1 MSGKE
6 SETELSSENR
16 ITSDYDLINFM
27 INTTY
32 PRICNGTLNNIDQ
45 FEKTFIT
52 IINNERHANPD
63 RDEHYDDLVRIVL
76 KFINYLR
83 NSTITQDIPAKE
95 LTKTDFLE
103 RVKTEALGIP
113 KRQYDMSAMYNPDL
127 LARESKDS
135 EFRKVRIFL
144 TNRGTYHDFYN
155 EEGYPTRIIDLGQI
169 GYKGWGGGSFYLSIY
184 QIDKL
189 RKSGEITSDIVC
201 SSISIPEMSN
211 PEYRKAVLE
220 ELLSDENIRSSN
232 AGSYI
237 GTIEKSKKRDD
248 DDKIHTERQNANG
261 YSYRVSD
268 NYVLA
273 YDPAEATAVMQA
285 IVQFSQKGKSSKSG
299 KKVLDMKTL
308 ISESTKEARGNDES
322 DDFEGPSGR

>member
-1 MSGKE
+1 MSSKE
-6 SETELSSENR
+6 SETELSNVNR
-16 ITSDYDLINFM
+16 ITSEYDLISFM
-27 INTTY
+27 VNTIY

-45 FEKTFIT
+45 FESTFIT
-52 IINNERHANPD
+52 IINNERHSNPN
-63 RDEHYDDLVRIVL
+63 RDEHYDNLVRIVL
-76 KFINYLR
+76 KFMEYLR
-83 NSTITQDIPAKE
+83 NSTIAQDITEKE

-103 RVKTEALGIP
+103 RVKTEALDIP
-113 KRQYDMSAMYNPDL
+113 KRQYDMSSMYNPDL

-144 TNRGTYHDFYN
+144 TNRGIYHDFYD
-155 EEGYPTRIIDLGQI
+155 EEGYPTRIIDLGQV

-237 GTIEKSKKRDD
+237 GTIEKSKKSGDD
-248 DDKIHTERQNANG
+248 DTIHTERQNSNG
-261 YSYRVSD
+261 YTYRVSD

-285 IVQFSQKGKSSKSG
+285 IAQFSQKSKSSK
-299 KKVLDMKTL
+299 KVIDMKTL
-308 ISESTKEARGNDES
+308 ISESTKAVKSNDES
-322 DDFEGPSGR
+322 DEHSGR